1 MVPTARLESFPRFRF
16 APHRC
21 DLNWDI
27 QHVDIK
33 TAFLH
38 GVLLESESVHGTTS
52 RFRGAWKRELGH
64 AADEEHLTYGM
75 KHAPAAS
82 RIWNQTFH

>member
-1 MVPTARLESFPRFRF
+1 
-16 APHRC
+16 
-21 DLNWDI
+21 
-27 QHVDIK
+27 
-33 TAFLH
+33 
-38 GVLLESESVHGTTS
+38 
-52 RFRGAWKRELGH
+52 LGH